1 MCYNILLYHVCN
13 YRILHFAGKKR
24 PSMIDI
30 NNHVV
35 PNWAPKWKHLGAKLN
50 IQQHLMDIIEHNH
63 PNDCETCCSEMLSEW
78 LDNNPGAC
86 WEDIITAVDNL
97 SSGMNTCNC
106 V

>member
-35 PNWAPKWKHLGAKLN
+35 PNWAPQWKHLGAKLN

-63 PNDCETCCSEMLSEW
+63 PNDCETCCSEMLS
-78 LDNNPGAC
+78 
-86 WEDIITAVDNL
+86 
-97 SSGMNTCNC
+97 
-106 V
+106 